1 MLFVA
6 GIDSSTQSCTVVLRD
21 LETGTI
27 IASASSPHPPTSAPR
42 SEQHPASWW
51 QALKLAW
58 EQALAKVD
66 RMLPA
71 AVCID
76 GQGHGLVV
84 LDHEDQIIRPAKL
97 WNDTESTS
105 EARELVAKLGPAE
118 WVRRTGIV
126 PKAAF
131 TITKLLWL
139 ARHEPESFARI
150 HHILLPHDW
159 LVYRLTGKRAT
170 ERSEASGTG
179 YFSPWLAEWQP
190 DLLGLIDPSID
201 WMARLPEIVPP
212 GKPVGTILPDAA
224 REIGLPS
231 GIPVSG
237 LHDNAATALGLGIH
251 LGDVVISLGTS
262 GTIFA
267 LHPEPVKDEMAT
279 VDGNADATGQYLP
292 LVCVLNATQ
301 VTDMVC
307 RLLQVNHQELA
318 QLALQAP
325 ARPDRA
331 VLLAYLN
338 GERNPDRPYSRGV
351 LAGIRSDLTRGE
363 LARAAFEGVLCGLYR
378 GYKALQRVGVR
389 TDGRLLLT
397 GGGAASP
404 AYRQFAADIFQ
415 RAVSVP
421 DLADTAACGAAIV
434 AAAAIHKVSISEQA
448 ARWAPSASTV
458 AEPGSQGSDL
468 LLERYEKLVKGERFD
483 DV

>member
-1 MLFVA
+1 
-6 GIDSSTQSCTVVLRD
+6 VLRD
-21 LETGTI
+21 LETGTVV
-27 IASASSPHPPTSAPR
+27 ASASSPHPPTTAPI
-42 SEQHPASWW
+42 SEQHPDSWW
-51 QALKLAW
+51 QALRL
-58 EQALAKVD
+58 ALAKMDGTPPV
-66 RMLPA
+66 

-76 GQGHGLVV
+76 GQGHGLIV
-84 LDHEDQIIRPAKL
+84 LDQEDQIIRPAKL
-97 WNDTESTS
+97 WNDTTSTP
-105 EARELVAKLGPAE
+105 EARELVARLGSAE
-118 WVRRTGIV
+118 WTRRTGIV

-139 ARHEPESFARI
+139 AHHEPESFARI
-150 HHILLPHDW
+150 RHILLPHDW
-159 LVYRLTGKRAT
+159 LVYKLTGRRAT

-190 DLLGLIDPSID
+190 DLLDLIDPSID
-201 WMARLPEIVPP
+201 WMARLPEIVPSDE
-212 GKPVGTILPDAA
+212 PVGTVLPDAA
-224 REIGLPS
+224 RKIGLPS

-237 LHDNAATALGLGIH
+237 VHDNAASALGLGINP
-251 LGDVVISLGTS
+251 GDVVISLGTS

-267 LHPEPVKDEMAT
+267 MHPEPVKDEMAT
-279 VDGNADATGQYLP
+279 VDGNADATGHFLP

-307 RLLQVNHQELA
+307 RLLQVDHLELA
-318 QLALQAP
+318 NLALQVP

-351 LAGIRSDLTRGE
+351 LAGIRSDLTRSE
-363 LARAAFEGVLCGLYR
+363 LARAAFEGVLCGLYQ

-404 AYRQFAADIFQ
+404 AYRQLAADIFQ
-415 RAVSVP
+415 RTVSVSA
-421 DLADTAACGAAIV
+421 LADTAACGAAVI
-434 AAAAIHKVSISEQA
+434 AAANIHKISISEQA
-448 ARWAPSASTV
+448 ARWAPSTYIV
-458 AEPGSQGSDL
+458 AEPGNEGSDL
-468 LLERYEKLVKGERFD
+468 LLERYEKLVKGEIFD

>member
-1 MLFVA
+1 M
-6 GIDSSTQSCTVVLRD
+6 
-21 LETGTI
+21 
-27 IASASSPHPPTSAPR
+27 H
-42 SEQHPASWW
+42 
-51 QALKLAW
+51 
-58 EQALAKVD
+58 
-66 RMLPA
+66 
-71 AVCID
+71 
-76 GQGHGLVV
+76 
-84 LDHEDQIIRPAKL
+84 
-97 WNDTESTS
+97 
-105 EARELVAKLGPAE
+105 
-118 WVRRTGIV
+118 
-126 PKAAF
+126 KAAL

-139 ARHEPESFARI
+139 AHHEPESFARI
-150 HHILLPHDW
+150 RHILLPHDW
-159 LVYRLTGKRAT
+159 LVYQLTGRRAT

-190 DLLGLIDPSID
+190 DLLDLIDPSID
-201 WMARLPEIVPP
+201 WMARLPELVPSDE
-212 GKPVGTILPDAA
+212 PVGIVLPDAA

-237 LHDNAATALGLGIH
+237 VHDNAASALGLGIH
-251 LGDVVISLGTS
+251 PGDVVISLGTS

-279 VDGNADATGQYLP
+279 VDGNADATGHFLP

-307 RLLQVNHQELA
+307 GLLQVNHLELA
-318 QLALQAP
+318 NLALQVP
-325 ARPDRA
+325 VRPDRA
-331 VLLAYLN
+331 ILLAYLN

-363 LARAAFEGVLCGLYR
+363 LARGAFEGVLCGLYR

-397 GGGAASP
+397 GGGATSP

-415 RAVSVP
+415 RAVSVSA
-421 DLADTAACGAAIV
+421 LADTAACGAAVI
-434 AAAAIHKVSISEQA
+434 AAATIHKVSISEQA
-448 ARWAPSASTV
+448 ARWAPSACIV
-458 AEPGSQGSDL
+458 AEPGSEGSDL